1 MEIFAPHAQIAL
13 ADPGTGGT
21 SWQVSTKR
29 GTQSG
34 VGVDISGAGAW
45 AKLTGQMSF
54 SLKQLEKSTAYDSIK
69 SQYNIGGGVS
79 GFWAWLLGL
88 SAGASQQ
95 REEVHQTFNEME
107 SSQSVNGTVN
117 VDLECTGLY
126 PNVEVYALAFVMV
139 LQITNSQGSSLYIA
153 SAGNPTG
160 DTGAQDQN
168 GNSVPTKN
176 NNTSMTFS

>member
-1 MEIFAPHAQIAL
+1 MEIFAPHAQVAL

-21 SWQVSTKR
+21 AWQVSTKR

-45 AKLTGQMSF
+45 ARLHGKMSF
-54 SLKQLEKSTAYDSIK
+54 TLQQLEKSTTYDSIK
-69 SQYNIGGGVS
+69 SQYSISGGVS

-88 SAGASQQ
+88 SGGASQQ
-95 REEVHQTFNEME
+95 HEEVHQTFNEIA
-107 SSQSVNGTVN
+107 SSQSVTGTVN
-117 VDLECTGLY
+117 VDLMCTGLY
-126 PNVEVYALAFVMV
+126 PNVEVYALAFVQV

-153 SAGNPTG
+153 SNGNPAG

-176 NNTSMTFS
+176 NNTSMTF

>member
-1 MEIFAPHAQIAL
+1 MEIFAPHAQVAL
-13 ADPGTGGT
+13 AAPPAGGT
-21 SWQVSTKR
+21 AWQVSTKR

-45 AKLTGQMSF
+45 AKLSGTMSF
-54 SLKQLEKSTAYDSIK
+54 SLQQLEKSTTYDSIK
-69 SQYNIGGGVS
+69 TQYNISGGVS

-95 REEVHQTFNEME
+95 REEVHQTFNEMA
-107 SSQSVNGTVN
+107 SSQAVNGTVA

-126 PNVEVYALAFVMV
+126 PNVEVYASAFVQV

-153 SAGNPTG
+153 SNGNPSG
-160 DTGAQDQN
+160 DTGTQDSN
-168 GNSVPTKN
+168 GNSLPTRN